1 MLKNKLA
8 LITGCNKGIGL
19 KTLEIFSQNGADIFA
34 CVRNINDDFLEK
46 IQKIQ
51 SKHGNKI
58 IPLNVDLDNKET
70 IKIAIKKIN
79 SYEKNLNIMV
89 NNAAIIHNKLFQLT
103 KMEEIYETFEI
114 NFFNQIFFTQGLLRN
129 IIKTN
134 NGSII
139 FLSSSAAKDGNIG
152 RTAYA
157 SSKAALSSF
166 SKVLSREVGRY
177 NLRVNTIS
185 PGLTNTEMMTSS
197 TDENYLKNIIKEIS
211 LKKIAQPIDISNL
224 ILFLA
229 SDFSN
234 YLTGQDI
241 RIDGGLR

>member
-8 LITGCNKGIGL
+8 LITGCNRGIGL
-19 KTLEIFSQNGADIFA
+19 KTLEIFSQNRADVFA
-34 CVRNINDDFLEK
+34 CVRNINDDFLKK
-46 IQKIQ
+46 IKEIQ
-51 SKHGNKI
+51 SKCSNKI
-58 IPLNVDLDNKET
+58 IPLSIDLNNKET
-70 IKIAIKKIN
+70 IKIAIEKIN
-79 SYEKNLNIMV
+79 AYEQNLNIMV

-103 KMEEIYETFEI
+103 KIEEIYEIFEV

-152 RTAYA
+152 RAAYA
-157 SSKAALSSF
+157 ASKAALTSF

-177 NLRVNTIS
+177 NIRVNTIS
-185 PGLTNTEMMTSS
+185 PGLTNTDMMISS
-197 TDENYLKNIIKEIS
+197 TDENYLKNIIKEIP
-211 LKKIAQPIDISNL
+211 LKKIAEPADISNL

>member
-34 CVRNINDDFLEK
+34 CIRNINEDFLEK
-46 IQKIQ
+46 IQKLQ
-51 SKHGNKI
+51 SKYKNKI
-58 IPLNVDLDNKET
+58 IPLNVDLNNKET
-70 IKIAIKKIN
+70 IKLAINKIN

-103 KMEEIYETFEI
+103 KIDEIYETFEV

-152 RTAYA
+152 RAAYA
-157 SSKAALSSF
+157 ASKAALSTF

-211 LKKIAQPIDISNL
+211 LKKIAEPVDISNL

-229 SDFSN
+229 SDLSN

>member
-34 CVRNINDDFLEK
+34 CVRNINENFLEK
-46 IQKIQ
+46 IQKLQ
-51 SKHGNKI
+51 SKYENKI
-58 IPLNVDLDNKET
+58 IPLNVDLNNKET
-70 IKIAIKKIN
+70 IKLAINKIN

-103 KMEEIYETFEI
+103 KIDEIYETFEV

-152 RTAYA
+152 RAAYA
-157 SSKAALSSF
+157 ASKAALSTF

-211 LKKIAQPIDISNL
+211 LKKIAEPVDISNL

-229 SDFSN
+229 SDLSN

>member
-34 CVRNINDDFLEK
+34 CVRNINEDFLEK
-46 IQKIQ
+46 IQKLQ
-51 SKHGNKI
+51 SKYENKI
-58 IPLNVDLDNKET
+58 IPLNVDLNNKET
-70 IKIAIKKIN
+70 IKLAINKIN

-103 KMEEIYETFEI
+103 KIDEIYETFEV

-152 RTAYA
+152 RAAYA
-157 SSKAALSSF
+157 ASKAALSTF

-211 LKKIAQPIDISNL
+211 LKKIAEPVDISNL

-229 SDFSN
+229 SDLSN

>member
-34 CVRNINDDFLEK
+34 CVRNINEDFLEK
-46 IQKIQ
+46 IQKLQ
-51 SKHGNKI
+51 SKYKNKI
-58 IPLNVDLDNKET
+58 VPLNVDLNNKET
-70 IKIAIKKIN
+70 IKLAINKIN

-103 KMEEIYETFEI
+103 KIDEIYETFEV

-152 RTAYA
+152 RAAYA
-157 SSKAALSSF
+157 ASKAALSTF

-211 LKKIAQPIDISNL
+211 LKKIAEPVDISNL

-229 SDFSN
+229 SDLSN